1 MRNLKS
7 HTSIN
12 ASVQLLEVPKEGRF
26 NKALPSKEILEVWCN
41 ADVVCFDVDSTVCL
55 DEGIDEHAEFCGAG
69 KAVVEWTT
77 RISRG
82 IDELVKKMKARNT
95 DVYIISGGFRRMI
108 NPVASILGIP
118 VDGATDLEAKK
129 CSSCLV

>member
-1 MRNLKS
+1 MEGLISTQLNPIHTYSTHESYVFSPTFSLRIKTIAFGNKFVAMRNLKS

-26 NKALPSKEILEVWCN
+26 NKALPSK
-41 ADVVCFDVDSTVCL
+41 VCL

-77 RISRG
+77 RAMSGSIPFE
-82 IDELVKKMKARNT
+82 DALAARFS
-95 DVYIISGGFRRMI
+95 V
-108 NPVASILGIP
+108 
-118 VDGATDLEAKK
+118 
-129 CSSCLV
+129 